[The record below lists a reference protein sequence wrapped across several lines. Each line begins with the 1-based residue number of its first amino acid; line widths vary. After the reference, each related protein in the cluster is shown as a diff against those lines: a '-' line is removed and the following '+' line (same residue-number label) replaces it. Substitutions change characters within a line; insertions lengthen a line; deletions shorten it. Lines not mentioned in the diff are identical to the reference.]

1 VTAFQEED
9 DEGFEWWIDLSLMIT
24 AAKLFLEPRWV
35 YAFILLV
42 PFLLLYL
49 IKPKPRYQMI
59 PTLMFLFRDLG
70 SARKTNFLRRLITN
84 LLFILQLLLM
94 LCILISIAKPYVNVT
109 KESLFK
115 NTVIVLD
122 VSASMKAG
130 IDSTIR
136 FDRAV
141 SIAKDNLGGI
151 NTLILAKKTP
161 EAVLVDESASK
172 TKDYLNKLEPTDN
185 PTNLYG
191 AISAAG
197 SYAKSDARIIV
208 ISDFIDT
215 ETDTD
220 LNTIKKTLE
229 AQGTKVDFVRVF
241 SIVPNIGIVD
251 LSVTDT
257 KTTAVISNYNPEPVE
272 IKLKV
277 NKVEESLKI
286 GADSKEVFTFTTPP
300 GFSKLELELEGAADE
315 FEPDNIAYVSAPSD
329 TRKKVLLITN
339 SAYTKTYLF
348 NALDVMKNVEID
360 VAVPPKIPGLEGFDI
375 FIFKDV
381 NRDLILPGTFKG
393 VKKEVEENGKAA
405 IIAAQADTIAVDYQG
420 LLPLQVKGV
429 KEETSNI
436 LPVGGETLTSN
447 IDFGITKRYFDVVAA
462 EGKNAVLIA
471 ASDNRTP
478 IITFSSMGNGKV
490 LFYGILDEDKQA
502 ETFFGKSPG
511 YYVFWKRTVDFMTNT
526 PSIKNLNF
534 RTGSFL
540 SFAEEQRIETPG
552 GKITTKDLSLDNS
565 GMYTL
570 KDRVIAINL
579 INEKESDVGKEDSLS
594 AQGVSQGSERF
605 KEKTPFEL
613 TYLLIWVAL
622 ALLMLELL
630 YVKMRG
636 DF

>member
-1 VTAFQEED
+1 
-9 DEGFEWWIDLSLMIT
+9 MIT
-24 AAKLFLEPRWV
+24 AARFFLEPKWV

-42 PFLLLYL
+42 PFILLYL
-49 IKPKPRYQMI
+49 IKPKPRFQMI

-84 LLFILQLLLM
+84 LLFIIQLLLM
-94 LCILISIAKPYVNVT
+94 LSILLAIAKPYVNVT

-122 VSASMKAG
+122 VSSSMKTEL
-130 IDSTIR
+130 DSGTR
-136 FDRAV
+136 FEKAV
-141 SIAKDNLGGI
+141 SMAKDSLGGI

-161 EAVLVDESASK
+161 EAVLIDESASK
-172 TKDYLNKLEPTDN
+172 TKEYLNDLKPTDN

-241 SIVPNIGIVD
+241 SVVPNIGIVD
-251 LSVTDT
+251 LSVTDI
-257 KTTAVISNYNPEPVE
+257 KTSAVIRNYNPEPVE

-277 NKVEESLKI
+277 NNVEESLKI
-286 GADSKEVFTFTTPP
+286 GAGSKELFTFTTPP
-300 GFSKLELELEGAADE
+300 GTSKLELKLGEAADE
-315 FEPDNIAYVSAPSD
+315 FEADNVAYVSAPSD
-329 TRKKVLLITN
+329 TEKKVLFITN
-339 SAYTKTYLF
+339 NNAYARTYLF
-348 NALDVMKNVEID
+348 NALDVMKNVKID
-360 VAVPPKIPGLEGFDI
+360 VAIPPKIPNLGSYDI
-375 FIFKDV
+375 VIFKDV
-381 NRDLILPGTFKG
+381 NPNLILPGTFKG
-393 VKKEVEENGKAA
+393 VKKEVEESGKAA
-405 IIAAQADTIAVDYQG
+405 IIASQSDTLSVDYQG
-420 LLPLQVKGV
+420 LVPLQIKGITTEV
-429 KEETSNI
+429 TNI
-436 LPVGGETLTSN
+436 MPVGGESLTAN
-447 IDFGITKRYFDVVAA
+447 VEFGITKKYFDVAQV
-462 EGKNAVLIA
+462 EGQQAVLIA

-478 IITFSSMGNGKV
+478 IITFSSMGGGKV
-490 LFYGILDEDKQA
+490 LFYGILDEDKEA

-511 YYVFWKRTVDFMTNT
+511 YFVFWKRTVDFMTNT

-534 RTGSFL
+534 RTGSLL
-540 SFAEEQRIETPG
+540 SFAEEQRIDTPAG
-552 GKITTKDLSLDNS
+552 RITTKDLSLDNA

-570 KDRVIAINL
+570 KDRTIAINL
-579 INEKESDVGKEDSLS
+579 ANEKESDVSKEDALS
-594 AQGVSQGSERF
+594 AQGVSQSSERF

-613 TYLLIWVAL
+613 EYFFIWAALILLL
-622 ALLMLELL
+622 LELL